1 MRRVSTL
8 LAAAQLCAATRH
20 GFSIHHDL
28 LAFPQFDVVL
38 SDAYISEPEAKA
50 LLDPSS
56 SRDASARASAD
67 DKDIQTATPTPI
79 AAAPG
84 GDQKTAETYEVMT
97 MHDTRYLCA
106 IPVIKTPPVQS
117 KTETE
122 LAKAEEA
129 RELARASAHGW
140 ELVNALDGTCLYY
153 VSGWWS
159 YSFCYGHDVVQ
170 FHAMPS
176 KGGKPQRDPHSQE
189 YVLGRVQDP
198 SSSSS
203 RRGRGGNSDN
213 KDSKANTGDPVPA
226 NNNEAANKAT
236 TSPPT
241 TELQVKGDQRY
252 LVQRMDDGTVCDL
265 TNRPRTIEIQY
276 HCSPGSTQDRI
287 GWIKEVTTCSY
298 LMLVNTPRLCSDVAF
313 QPPSPSRANVISCR
327 TIVPEAQQADW
338 HAQKTLEAK
347 AAMVGQQRRDAQA
360 PVVIGGVV
368 VGGRQILGNGEDGKA
383 APQLKAPK
391 SFAKQEP
398 IVEIIALGNT
408 DDNGNLEVLSD
419 AELEKLDIDPKLVE
433 QLKKQIQEM
442 AGENGW
448 KLEIVEE
455 PGANAREIRGVI
467 DTESGKGDQEGKGE
481 SQSEG
486 EGKGEGSDHGEEKGS
501 EEKFFKE
508 EL

>member
-1 MRRVSTL
+1 MLDATTT
-8 LAAAQLCAATRH
+8 AA
-20 GFSIHHDL
+20 
-28 LAFPQFDVVL
+28 
-38 SDAYISEPEAKA
+38 
-50 LLDPSS
+50 
-56 SRDASARASAD
+56 ASAD
-67 DKDIQTATPTPI
+67 EKDIQ
-79 AAAPG
+79 AAAPVVAAG
-84 GDQKTAETYEVMT
+84 GDDVAETYEIMT
-97 MHDTRYLCA
+97 MHDKEYLCA
-106 IPVIKTPPVQS
+106 IPVVEAPPVQN

-170 FHAMPS
+170 FHATPS
-176 KGGKPQRDPHSQE
+176 KGGPPQKDPNSQE

-198 SSSSS
+198 SSTAT
-203 RRGRGGNSDN
+203 RRGRNNN
-213 KDSKANTGDPVPA
+213 KATTPA
-226 NNNEAANKAT
+226 PANNEAAAKT
-236 TSPPT
+236 DSPPN
-241 TELQVKGDQRY
+241 TELQVKGDQRF

-313 QPPSPSRANVISCR
+313 RPPTPSRANVISCR

-347 AAMVGQQRRDAQA
+347 AAMVGQQRKDAQS
-360 PVVIGGVV
+360 PVTIGGVV

-383 APQLKAPK
+383 VPQLKPPRNFGK
-391 SFAKQEP
+391 EGP

-408 DDNGNLEVLSD
+408 DDDGKLEVLSKE
-419 AELEKLDIDPKLVE
+419 ELEKLDIDPKLVE
-433 QLKKQIQEM
+433 ELKKQIQEM

-448 KLEIVEE
+448 KLEIVDE
-455 PGANAREIRGVI
+455 PGADAREIRGVI
-467 DTESGKGDQEGKGE
+467 DTDGGKDDEAGDEDDDE
-481 SQSEG
+481 
-486 EGKGEGSDHGEEKGS
+486 GEEKGS
-501 EEKFFKE
+501 EETFFRE